1 MSFES
6 SSDPRS
12 CPIKVLVVDD
22 SMVARELL
30 SHVLESDPG
39 ISIIACANNGEQAL
53 ALLARHKPDV
63 ITMDIH
69 MPGMNGFEVTRR
81 IMEVQP
87 APIVIVSSSYNP
99 EHVTMA
105 FRAMEAGAVAVVEKP
120 PGLGDPTYAALSQ
133 KLISMVK
140 AMAEVRVV
148 RRWPK
153 DSAARRAAG
162 AAAASK
168 PVMHQGGEIRLIA
181 IGASTGGPPVL
192 RTILAALPK
201 PFPVPILIV
210 QHISAG
216 FVQGLADWLTSTTA
230 MEVRIARHGELALA
244 GCAYLAPDGCHLRV
258 DKTARLSCSADQPAI
273 GLRPSV
279 SCLFRSVLD
288 AFGAQGL
295 GVLLTGMGCDG
306 ADELKLMKDR
316 GAVTIAQDEAT
327 SVVYGMPGEAV
338 RIGAATYVQPAN
350 RIAATIHAAVG
361 APRPVAAKAR

>member
-1 MSFES
+1 MSFKS
-6 SSDPRS
+6 SSDTRS
-12 CPIKVLVVDD
+12 RPINVLVVDD

-39 ISIIACANNGEQAL
+39 ISIIACANNGEEAL

-81 IMEVQP
+81 IMEAQP
-87 APIVIVSSSYNP
+87 APIVIVSSSYNR

-120 PGLGDPTYAALSQ
+120 PGVADPSYPALAQ
-133 KLISMVK
+133 KLISMIK

-153 DSAARRAAG
+153 DFAARRATE
-162 AAAASK
+162 AAASK
-168 PVMHQGGEIRLIA
+168 TVLQQAAEIRLIA

-216 FVQGLADWLTSTTA
+216 FVQGLADWLTSTTG
-230 MEVRIARHGELALA
+230 MEVRIARHSELAVA
-244 GCAYLAPDGCHLRV
+244 GCAYLAPDGCHLRI
-258 DKTARLSCSADQPAI
+258 DKTARLSCSADQPAS

-288 AFGAQGL
+288 AFGAHGL
-295 GVLLTGMGCDG
+295 GVLLTGMGRDG

-338 RIGAATYVQPAN
+338 RIGAAMYVQPAN
-350 RIAATIHAAVG
+350 RIASTIHALVG